1 MPLDFTL
8 HPRLAADTV
17 EVTVLTLCQ
26 VRLMHDAH
34 YPWLILIPQRS
45 GLRELHELS
54 EDDQF
59 QLMRESS
66 HVARCMTQLFHP
78 EKLNVAA
85 LGNLVPQLHIHH
97 IARYSDDPAWPHPVW
112 GHTKAKPYAPQALA
126 ARVTALREALAAA
139 S

>member
-1 MPLDFTL
+1 
-8 HPRLAADTV
+8 
-17 EVTVLTLCQ
+17 
-26 VRLMHDAH
+26 MHDAH

-66 HVARCMTQLFHP
+66 HVARFMTQLFHP
-78 EKLNVAA
+78 EKLNIAA

-112 GHTKAKPYAPQALA
+112 GAYQGQTLRPPSACR
-126 ARVTALREALAAA
+126 ARHGATRGTRRRILRMA
-139 S
+139 SILMLSCFSY